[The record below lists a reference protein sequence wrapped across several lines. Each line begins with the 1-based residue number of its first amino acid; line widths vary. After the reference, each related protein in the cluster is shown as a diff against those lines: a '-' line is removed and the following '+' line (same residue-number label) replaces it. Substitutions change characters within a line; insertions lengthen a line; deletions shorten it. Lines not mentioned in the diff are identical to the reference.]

1 MSEKATE
8 RGAWEVN
15 LEQISI
21 VTEQEGRMRE
31 LLLGVDKSGFTQCVG
46 GGGWVKLENWDGQ
59 TGRAR
64 DGKVEGKVRD
74 EQRKIEQRKSQEGE
88 LQNDGGMLRR
98 WK

>member
-31 LLLGVDKSGFTQCVG
+31 LLLGVDKRGFTQCVG
-46 GGGWVKLENWDGQ
+46 GGG
-59 TGRAR
+59 
-64 DGKVEGKVRD
+64 
-74 EQRKIEQRKSQEGE
+74 
-88 LQNDGGMLRR
+88 
-98 WK
+98 